1 MATETVA
8 VLGLGLLG
16 AGFAQKL
23 AENGFQVRVA
33 NRTAAKAIALA
44 GPGIV
49 ACETFAEAVA
59 GADRVHLVLSED
71 DAVDSVLAQI
81 RGNLAEGVPVI
92 DHSTN
97 LPDRVAARC
106 AQLWADGVQYLHAP
120 VFMGP
125 RDSRAAT
132 GLMLIAGPTAI
143 VEALTPKL
151 QAMTGRVW
159 HVGERTD
166 LAALHKLS
174 GNALILGLA
183 GLLGDVLKMGAHHGL
198 STDEVLGLFQVF
210 TPGGALPFVG
220 QRVAHADTNPTSFSL
235 TMARKD
241 LRLMLENAS
250 GGAPLTTLPAVA
262 AAMDAALAKGLAEK
276 DFAIYA
282 R

>member
-1 MATETVA
+1 MTTETVA

-16 AGFAQKL
+16 AGFALKL
-23 AENGFQVRVA
+23 AENGVQVRVA
-33 NRTAAKAIALA
+33 NRTAEKARAIA

-49 ACETFAEAVA
+49 ACETFAEAVQ

-71 DAVDSVLAQI
+71 DAVDGVMEQI
-81 RGNLAEGVPVI
+81 RAHLAEGVPVV

-97 LPDRVAARC
+97 LPDRVAARTD
-106 AQLWADGVQYLHAP
+106 ALWAAGIRYFHAP

-125 RDSRAAT
+125 RDSRAGT
-132 GLMLIAGPTAI
+132 GLMLIAGPTRE

-151 QAMTGRVW
+151 RGMTGRVW

-198 STDEVLGLFQVF
+198 SPDEVLSLFQVF

-220 QRVAHADTNPTSFSL
+220 QRVANADTNPTSFSL

-241 LRLMLENAS
+241 LRLMLENAA
-250 GGAPLTTLPAVA
+250 GGAALTTLPAVA
-262 AAMDAALAKGLAEK
+262 AAMDEALAQGLADK